1 MSSLIEQLNE
11 LKRQQAIL
19 SCRIKEEEERKRKL
33 DNKSSIERLEALIEP
48 ITQHLDK
55 REKNIYRPDELVP
68 SLREQLI
75 VSLKKKEETRI
86 IKNLGK
92 PSHRQN
98 HFTNIKYNH
107 NHMLANEEIFVTL
120 LGIIK
125 KQDVRITELENI
137 INGKQSMNNFNQEL
151 PVNQIRNHSY
161 DNHELEL
168 PCNR

>member
-1 MSSLIEQLNE
+1 MSRRENIDNNFNQKKISNDN
-11 LKRQQAIL
+11 IL
-19 SCRIKEEEERKRKL
+19 
-33 DNKSSIERLEALIEP
+33 
-48 ITQHLDK
+48 
-55 REKNIYRPDELVP
+55 
-68 SLREQLI
+68 
-75 VSLKKKEETRI
+75 
-86 IKNLGK
+86 
-92 PSHRQN
+92 
-98 HFTNIKYNH
+98 KYNH

-151 PVNQIRNHSY
+151 PVNQIRNYSH